1 MVTSTKSRLTGERP
15 QPQSV
20 TPGSRPC
27 PHRAGAPGLMLAVGL
42 TGGIGSGKSAVADL
56 LVERGAVLIDADQ
69 VARDVVAP
77 GGPAYQPLVDRF
89 GREILHEDGTID
101 RKALAAVA
109 FADEETRLE
118 LNAITHPAIGI
129 AMIQARDALADTD
142 DIVVLAIPLLTA
154 LHRETVKLH
163 KVVVVDTPT
172 DVALERLLS
181 QRGFDRADAEA
192 RIRSQISREERVK
205 EADYVLDNSGDR
217 EALEVEVAKLWDWLQ
232 DAAAE
237 RSPQA

>member
-1 MVTSTKSRLTGERP
+1 
-15 QPQSV
+15 
-20 TPGSRPC
+20 
-27 PHRAGAPGLMLAVGL
+27 MLAVGL

-89 GREILHEDGTID
+89 GPGILDGDGTID

-172 DVALERLLS
+172 GVALERLLS

-192 RIRSQISREERVK
+192 RIRSQISREERVE

-232 DAAAE
+232 DAAVE